1 MTIDQINHKFIR
13 CLISFVVVV
22 SMYLVTFSTIY
33 YNAFDST
40 YYPIYHIISNVF
52 GFSFGSC
59 AIIAAY
65 SLLFELPMYA
75 NISLVTMVAYNVLNV
90 TFSIMILFDESATFD
105 ALRPTIETFANI
117 VFGTIC
123 TYFYAKS
130 FFRNG

>member
-1 MTIDQINHKFIR
+1 MEELNRKYIR
-13 CLISFVVVV
+13 GLISFVVVV

-59 AIIAAY
+59 AIVAIY
-65 SLLFELPMYA
+65 SMLYTLPSYV
-75 NISLVTMVAYNVLNV
+75 NISLIALVAYNVLNV
-90 TFSIMILFDESATFD
+90 TFSIMVIFDKSATFD
-105 ALRPTIETFANI
+105 SLRPTIETFANV
-117 VFGTIC
+117 VFGSVC

-130 FFRNG
+130 YFKNG

>member
-1 MTIDQINHKFIR
+1 MTIYKINHKFIR
-13 CLISFVVVV
+13 GLISFVVVV

-33 YNAFDST
+33 YNTFDST

-59 AIIAAY
+59 AVIAAY
-65 SLLFELPMYA
+65 SLLFGLPSYV
-75 NISLVTMVAYNVLNV
+75 NISLITLVAYNILNV
-90 TFSIMILFDESATFD
+90 TFSAMVLIDDSATFE

-130 FFRNG
+130 YFKNG

>member
-1 MTIDQINHKFIR
+1 MTIYKINHKFIR
-13 CLISFVVVV
+13 GLISFVVVV

-33 YNAFDST
+33 YNTFDST

-59 AIIAAY
+59 AVIAAY
-65 SLLFELPMYA
+65 SLQFGLPSYV
-75 NISLVTMVAYNVLNV
+75 NISLITLVAYNILNV
-90 TFSIMILFDESATFD
+90 TFSAMVLIDDSATFE

-130 FFRNG
+130 YFKNG